1 MNNQQQPTYIK
12 RFAWGVIGGLFL
24 VLGTLTLAFDAIFPS
39 GNTFQLAVG
48 DIAPTDIFAPE
59 NRTYI
64 STVRTEE
71 RRAEARAQT
80 APIYVDIPDVG
91 PQQLA
96 KASDI
101 IEYINLI
108 RNNPYATPNHKLA
121 DLQAITTRTPIA
133 EATWVSVRD
142 ASAARWSRV
151 ADQIILV
158 LERTLRR
165 DIPADQVD
173 DEARLLPTR
182 VEASF
187 SDADK
192 AIIIEITSQ
201 LIVPTIEFDAEA
213 TRDAQ
218 DVAAAAVVAEEI
230 SYRQGSLIIAKGQE
244 IRPVDMEA
252 LGEFGLLQKT
262 EDAFR
267 IVIGSLVLL
276 VVASIVMTVY
286 LVKFYPTTVSGYTM
300 FGLVAFLFLEFLAGA
315 RLFADGFEQF
325 NLFPGAALALL
336 LVTLIGPHFAT
347 VTTAALAILVGYMIR
362 DDANAFA
369 IQIAVGGFVGVLAMR
384 RYERQTSYFFAGL
397 VIGLANAATVIG
409 TGLVGTEAPD
419 GVALAGDAFI
429 ALTSGL
435 FAAGV
440 ALVQLGVISSL
451 LNLPTSLRLIDL
463 MRPDQPLLQ
472 RLLREAPG
480 TFQHSLQVANL
491 GELAAERIG
500 ADATLVRVAAMYHD
514 VGKMLNP
521 HFFVENQKGVN
532 PHDFID
538 DPKRSAS
545 ILISHVTEGE
555 RMARRYRLPRRLR
568 DFVREHHGTTRPY
581 FYYKALELAG
591 GDTTQVNAAEYTYPG
606 PTPQTKET
614 AILMLADS
622 IESAARSI
630 RPSNEEEV
638 ARVVNMIFE
647 KVLQEGQLD
656 ESHMT
661 LNDLKVI
668 REVFVDT
675 LQGIYHTRIKYPG
688 QEGAQ
693 LQATSQAQL
702 PVSPP
707 APVEE
712 TPPAEAPSTEGQPA
726 PEPEAPQAT
735 AEDDDKSNHVE
746 PPAAVTTE
754 QGQDELLAEQAEP
767 EETEE
772 PDNATN

>member
-1 MNNQQQPTYIK
+1 MNNQQQPAYVK
-12 RFAWGVIGGLFL
+12 RIMWGVIGVFFL
-24 VLGTLTLAFDAIFPS
+24 VLGTLTLAFDAVFPS
-39 GNTFQLAVG
+39 GNTFQLVVG
-48 DIAPTDIFAPE
+48 DIAPADIFAPE

-64 STVRTEE
+64 SVVRTEE
-71 RRAEARAQT
+71 KREEARNKT

-101 IEYINLI
+101 IEYINLV
-108 RNNPYATPNHKLA
+108 RNNPYATPTQKLV
-121 DLQAITTRTPIA
+121 DLQAVTTRTSIN

-165 DIPADQVD
+165 DISIDQVD

-201 LIVPTIEFDAEA
+201 LIVPTIEFDSDA
-213 TRDAQ
+213 TRQAQ
-218 DVAAAAVVAEEI
+218 DTAAAAVVAEEI
-230 SYRQGSLIIAKGQE
+230 SYRQGSLIVAKGQE

-262 EDAFR
+262 EDTLR
-267 IVIGSLVLL
+267 VVVGSLVLMMIAS
-276 VVASIVMTVY
+276 VVLTIY
-286 LVKFYPTTVSGYTM
+286 LVKFYPAMTQGYAM

-315 RLFADGFEQF
+315 RLFEDGFDQI

-336 LVTLIGPHFAT
+336 VVTLIGPHFAT
-347 VTTAALAILVGYMIR
+347 VSTAALAILIGYMLHE
-362 DDANAFA
+362 DSNTFA
-369 IQIAVGGFVGVLAMR
+369 IQVAVGGFVGILAMG
-384 RYERQTSYFFAGL
+384 RYERQTSYFFAGI
-397 VIGLANAATVIG
+397 VIGLANAGTVIG
-409 TGLVGTEAPD
+409 TGLVGSETPD
-419 GVALAGDAFI
+419 GVVLVADAMVALIG
-429 ALTSGL
+429 GL

-500 ADATLVRVAAMYHD
+500 SDATLVRVAAMYHD

-521 HFFVENQKGVN
+521 HFFVENQKGIN

-545 ILISHVTEGE
+545 ILISHVTEGD
-555 RMARRYRLPRRLR
+555 RMARRYRLPPRIR
-568 DFVREHHGTTRPY
+568 DFIREHHGTTRPF
-581 FYYKALELAG
+581 FYYKALELAD
-591 GDTTQVNAAEYTYPG
+591 GDTAQINVADFTYPG
-606 PTPQTKET
+606 PSPQTKET

-622 IESAARSI
+622 IESAARAI
-630 RPSNEEEV
+630 RPTNEEEV

-668 REVFVDT
+668 REVFIDT

-688 QEGAQ
+688 QEGQIKAPSQPQ
-693 LQATSQAQL
+693 LSAT
-702 PVSPP
+702 
-707 APVEE
+707 PVEE
-712 TPPAEAPSTEGQPA
+712 TVVVAEANEQPKAIEVVAAPTPHDENKGNHAAPSEPSTDEQPQ
-726 PEPEAPQAT
+726 PEATEAKE
-735 AEDDDKSNHVE
+735 AE
-746 PPAAVTTE
+746 
-754 QGQDELLAEQAEP
+754 
-767 EETEE
+767 
-772 PDNATN
+772 